1 MLLLLLLFM
10 HKKYKKRNHKVINT
24 EPSYYNNSQYKL
36 KIDVSTIKNAG
47 DGVFALEPIEKNKL
61 IGYYEGDVMFHIH
74 CGSYYISINDDCG
87 INAISYPRC
96 YMAMINDTYKTDY
109 KYNCE
114 FIINE
119 SSSDYN
125 KKVEIW
131 SISDINI
138 NEELFISYGSHYWI

>member
-1 MLLLLLLFM
+1 MY
-10 HKKYKKRNHKVINT
+10 KKYKRRNHKVVDVIDT
-24 EPSYYNNSQYKL
+24 EPSYYNNSEYKL

-47 DGVFALEPIEKNKL
+47 DGIFALESITKNKL
-61 IGYYEGDVMFHIH
+61 IGYYEGDVMFHIN
-74 CGSYYISINDDCG
+74 CGSYYISINDEHG
-87 INAISYPRC
+87 INAICYPRC

-119 SSSDYN
+119 SNNDHN

-138 NEELFISYGSHYWI
+138 NEELFINYGNYYWI